1 MPDPLPSP
9 PPTPETPTQDP
20 PPAASIVLQG
30 GANEGD
36 AAELVRLRQ
45 EAAELR
51 EVKKAR
57 EIRLAELE
65 DENRRLKTPPPPP
78 AAPEKAAW
86 MSGSTFFD

>member
-1 MPDPLPSP
+1 MPDPLPP
-9 PPTPETPTQDP
+9 PPPSPETPPQDP

-51 EVKKAR
+51 ETKKQR

-65 DENRRLKTPPPPP
+65 DENRRLKTPQTPP
-78 AAPEKAAW
+78 AAPEKSAW